1 MIANTDAPPIHS
13 FIKKYDLS
21 NKVIYYFGTPVS
33 NLMIELYTIQRYLQY
48 SGVKEEIEGAFSQ
61 ANILKEKELDYGK

>member
-1 MIANTDAPPIHS
+1 MANTDAPPVQS

-21 NKVIYYFGTPVS
+21 NKVIYYFGTPIS

-48 SGVKEEIEGAFSQ
+48 SA
-61 ANILKEKELDYGK
+61 LKNCKLLKV

>member
-1 MIANTDAPPIHS
+1 MVNTDAPPIQS

-21 NKVIYYFGTPVS
+21 NKVIYYFGTPIS

-48 SGVKEEIEGAFSQ
+48 SA
-61 ANILKEKELDYGK
+61 LKDCKLLKV

>member
-1 MIANTDAPPIHS
+1 MANTDAPPIQS

-21 NKVIYYFGTPVS
+21 NKVIYYFGTPIS

-48 SGVKEEIEGAFSQ
+48 SA
-61 ANILKEKELDYGK
+61 LKDCKLLKV